1 MKPIAISIDKIA
13 PKLAVTG
20 KNNWVHQS
28 LKHLDN
34 LNNQLLKVRSHST
47 KNNPAE
53 FEQVQDKQTT
63 EEKSRNASQKNKQL
77 YSNLT

>member
-20 KNNWVHQS
+20 KNSWVHQS

-47 KNNPAE
+47 KNNPAK